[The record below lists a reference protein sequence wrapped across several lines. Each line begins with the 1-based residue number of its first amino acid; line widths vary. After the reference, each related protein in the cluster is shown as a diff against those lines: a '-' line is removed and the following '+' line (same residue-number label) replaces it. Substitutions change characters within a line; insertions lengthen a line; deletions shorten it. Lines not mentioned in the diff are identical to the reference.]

1 MRRLAAQAEDA
12 RLECGPGSRAPRRP
26 IAPRIRALTPFL
38 SASDLSIGRGDRIL
52 LSGLN
57 LSIAPG
63 DVLHLRGRNGA
74 GKSSLI
80 EVLVGLRPA
89 RGGSLQHSDASQFH
103 WIGHRNA
110 LNADL
115 SVLENLEGWCVLNRV
130 SARGISVALERTGL
144 ARMRHRQVRTLS
156 AGQKRRAALSRLLLV
171 RRPLWLLDE
180 PLSGLDGDGMVLL
193 GELMND
199 HLAGEGAIV
208 VTSHQTLPG
217 RLPRVTVM
225 ELG

>member
-1 MRRLAAQAEDA
+1 MRA
-12 RLECGPGSRAPRRP
+12 RRP
-26 IAPRIRALTPFL
+26 FPAVAPSPLPALTAFL
-38 SASDLSIGRGDRIL
+38 TASDLTIGRGDRTL

-57 LSIAPG
+57 LSISAG

-89 RGGSLQHSDASQFH
+89 RSGELQRCAPEQFH

-110 LNADL
+110 LNGDL
-115 SVLENLEGWCVLNRV
+115 GVRENLEDWCSLNGV
-130 SARGISVALERTGL
+130 AASVIPAALERTGL
-144 ARMRHRQVRTLS
+144 SRLRLRLVRTLS
-156 AGQKRRAALSRLLLV
+156 AGQKRRAALARLLLV

-180 PLSGLDGDGMVLL
+180 PLSGLDAEGLSLL
-193 GELMND
+193 GQIMNE
-199 HLAGEGAIV
+199 HVQGEGAIV
-208 VTSHQTLPG
+208 VTSHQSLPG

-225 ELG
+225 DLG

>member
-1 MRRLAAQAEDA
+1 MRA
-12 RLECGPGSRAPRRP
+12 RWPLPAVAISPF
-26 IAPRIRALTPFL
+26 RALTAFL
-38 SASDLSIGRGDRIL
+38 TASDLTIGRGDRTL

-57 LSIAPG
+57 LSILAG

-89 RGGSLQHSDASQFH
+89 RSGSLQRCGAEQFH

-110 LNADL
+110 LNGDL
-115 SVLENLEGWCVLNRV
+115 SVRENLEDWCALNGAPV
-130 SARGISVALERTGL
+130 AGIASALERTGL
-144 ARMRHRQVRTLS
+144 ARLRHRQVRTLS
-156 AGQKRRAALSRLLLV
+156 AGQKRRAALTRLLLA

-180 PLSGLDGDGMVLL
+180 PLSGLDAEGLVLL
-193 GELMND
+193 GQLMNEHVQGD
-199 HLAGEGAIV
+199 GGIV
-208 VTSHQTLPG
+208 VTSHQSLPG

-225 ELG
+225 DLG